1 MDNITTLKIY
11 NNRPESRYLEDNI
24 DEKKSILDEMA
35 IDNPKSSPLASCYIA
50 FSSPEDA
57 DREHVPEYIIC
68 SSTVSARF

>member
-1 MDNITTLKIY
+1 MK
-11 NNRPESRYLEDNI
+11 
-24 DEKKSILDEMA
+24 KKSILDEMA
-35 IDNPKSSPLASCYIA
+35 IDNPKNSPLASCYIA